1 LVRGVP
7 QALFKRGG
15 GSVFL
20 GGGDPFHI
28 EFSSKLLWRANYHL
42 NRPNY
47 TKKLL
52 NSQNQILFFRFGQ
65 CKRLSGMNFIDLPLS
80 V

>member
-47 TKKLL
+47 TK
-52 NSQNQILFFRFGQ
+52 NYSILKTNFFS
-65 CKRLSGMNFIDLPLS
+65 SGLASAKD
-80 V
+80 